1 MQVAIIAGAGNGIGP
16 ILAVADGPTEVHQ
29 VQVAQVKVKV
39 KVKVM
44 SKPENIDA
52 RETCIDRQEET
63 LTAVDAL

>member
-39 KVKVM
+39 M